1 MKISFTLFVT
11 ATCSILLLEKNVQ
24 VEAFAARQN
33 TALFKVSS
41 RSEKRSRQQ
50 TRLLKSTSTKDDIV
64 LDVNSTGATVSMKIS
79 SRSDEM
85 KFMTPLQINEEDID
99 APMEIVVE
107 KSNWLEPIAWRG
119 VILILCALWASNF
132 AAAKLV
138 MAEPGVDSS
147 LYALARFGVAA
158 TALAPGAIGAA
169 KKANMDWET
178 IKGAVICG
186 SWVALGYLGQT
197 LGLLTTTAS
206 KSCVICSMHCVF
218 VAVIAE
224 LWRVQRSQAETKFD
238 LTRLLPA
245 ALAVVGV
252 AIVELKGAGGAPTV
266 GDALS
271 FAQPIGFGMG
281 YLQLEELMSKNPQ
294 AALPVSALKLLVV
307 ALASL
312 GMFEL
317 SPLAHGVSDFA
328 FRIPDFNPILS
339 SPLALGGILYTGLV
353 TTAFAL
359 WIESIAFAK
368 VPATDASIILTTEPL
383 IAAGLGAIALGETF
397 GSSDY
402 AGAALIIGACAL
414 AVLLQSSHDTT
425 DSPDYVPD
433 IGENCITEDD
443 ENYQPLG
450 RF

>member
-1 MKISFTLFVT
+1 MGL
-11 ATCSILLLEKNVQ
+11 N
-24 VEAFAARQN
+24 
-33 TALFKVSS
+33 
-41 RSEKRSRQQ
+41 
-50 TRLLKSTSTKDDIV
+50 STSSPLSIPVMPEIGSLQLLSSGPTQV
-64 LDVNSTGATVSMKIS
+64 ANGAAVTSPEANIGWF
-79 SRSDEM
+79 E
-85 KFMTPLQINEEDID
+85 PL
-99 APMEIVVE
+99 
-107 KSNWLEPIAWRG
+107 AWRG

-158 TALAPGAIGAA
+158 AALAPGAIGAA
-169 KKANMDWET
+169 KRANMDWET
-178 IKGAVICG
+178 IKGAAICG

-224 LWRVQRSQAETKFD
+224 LWRVQRSEVETKFN

-245 ALAVVGV
+245 ALAVIGV
-252 AIVELKGAGGAPTV
+252 AIVELHGAGGAPTI

-281 YLQLEELMSKNPQ
+281 YLQLEGLMSKNPE

-307 ALASL
+307 ALASF

-317 SPLAHGVSDFA
+317 SPLAHGMSEFA
-328 FRIPDFNPILS
+328 FRIPDFTPILS

-383 IAAGLGAIALGETF
+383 IAAGFGAIALGETF
-397 GSSDY
+397 GFSDY
-402 AGAALIIGACAL
+402 MGASLIIGACAL
-414 AVLLQSSHDTT
+414 AVLLDSSHD
-425 DSPDYVPD
+425 DSKDVIKGVDEYSKSL
-433 IGENCITEDD
+433 DD
-443 ENYQPLG
+443 ATN
-450 RF
+450 